1 MSFLFSQIA
10 NPASYFKLS
19 QISVFA
25 LFNFCS
31 SSFIT
36 LRSYVINPFTSISTS
51 VVCVQIE
58 HITTGIMITSTGRI
72 H

>member
-51 VVCVQIE
+51 VVYV
-58 HITTGIMITSTGRI
+58 
-72 H
+72 